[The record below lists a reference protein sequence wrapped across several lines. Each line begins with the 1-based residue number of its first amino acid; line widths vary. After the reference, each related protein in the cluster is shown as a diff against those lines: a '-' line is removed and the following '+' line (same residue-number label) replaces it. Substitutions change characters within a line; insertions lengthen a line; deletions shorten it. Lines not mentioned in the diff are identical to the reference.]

1 MNKTHYLML
10 GSFFCGMGFGL
21 ITIGFWLKYNKSI
34 TQKK

>member
-21 ITIGFWLKYNKSI
+21 ITIGIWLIN
-34 TQKK
+34 QKK